1 MTLSDDCIWRIK
13 YFILIIIYSNIVFH
27 NHIYINIDQNQV
39 VEIDNDFKLAP
50 YENETIYQKKSK
62 LKPIAIYY
70 PEYNNISYF
79 KYFNKSFDS
88 NNLSSNEI
96 ELLVKAQVNLAKNH
110 QIYGFII
117 DYDTSN
123 TIIFTDETMNIFLK
137 KIHFPFF
144 LLWRNDEIQYNDK
157 TKIKCFID
165 NIKKYIFSENYIKI
179 RNKPALAIKSLKNI
193 KNLKSFVSSIRTIAQ
208 EIIGEIFLIYPFTG
222 KLTEESKF
230 NEFDGTYDFSR
241 LDLFKEVR
249 SNPNILFYS
258 GYIYKNL
265 IINKLNISFTLFR
278 TCFINNNQFD
288 DYTPEKFYIENKII
302 FDWVKT
308 NYFKNERFIF
318 INSWNDYK
326 NGNYL
331 EYDEKYG
338 YASLNSFS
346 KSIFN
351 ISFQKNEYIFD
362 FRDKTMAA
370 IHIHAYYEDLL
381 STIIKRLNKMPIKYD
396 LYISTISKDKKYSIE
411 KCLQKSNA
419 NKYEI
424 KIYENKGRDVY
435 PFIRQM
441 KSHYKNYKYICHLHT
456 KKSAHKTN
464 LGSNW
469 SEYLYNNLI
478 GNKKTTLDI
487 LYDFEQY
494 DKLGFVFPESYY
506 EIINGYSEFHN
517 LNFFLHAK
525 NKKNIN
531 FLLKRIFH
539 KFKAGVKLVFPVGN
553 MFWAKTKSIYQIF
566 NIRLKYPKEFGQT
579 NGTIMHAIE
588 RIWLYLVKLNGYC
601 YKTLLKYY

>member
-1 MTLSDDCIWRIK
+1 MILSNDCILNIK
-13 YFILIIIYSNIVFH
+13 YFVIIIIYSYLFFI
-27 NHIYINIDQNQV
+27 NHIYIYTDNKQLI
-39 VEIDNDFKLAP
+39 EIDNEFNSDTFEK
-50 YENETIYQKKSK
+50 EIIYQKKSK

-88 NNLSSNEI
+88 NNLSSIEI
-96 ELLVKAQVNLAKNH
+96 ELLIRAQVNLAKNH
-110 QIYGFII
+110 QIYGFVI
-117 DYDTSN
+117 DYNLASEN
-123 TIIFTDETMNIFLK
+123 TNETMNIFLN
-137 KIHFPFF
+137 KILFPF
-144 LLWRNDEIQYNDK
+144 LIMWRNNEIKDGDGG
-157 TKIKCFID
+157 KIKRFFD
-165 NIKKYIFSENYIKI
+165 NIKKYIVSENYIKI
-179 RNKPALAIKSLKNI
+179 RNKPTLALKSLNSI
-193 KNLKSFVSSIRTIAQ
+193 KNRKSFVSSIRTIAQ
-208 EIIGEIFLIYPFTG
+208 EIIGEIFLIYPFKG

-249 SNPNILFYS
+249 SNPNILYYS
-258 GYIYKNL
+258 GYIYKNQ
-265 IINKLNISFTLFR
+265 IINKLNITFTLFR

-302 FDWVKT
+302 FNWVKK

-331 EYDEKYG
+331 EYDKKYG

-351 ISFQKNEYIFD
+351 ISFQKNEYILN
-362 FRDKTMAA
+362 FRDKTMVA

-381 STIIKRLNKMPIKYD
+381 STIIKRLNKMPTKYD
-396 LYISTISKDKKYSIE
+396 LYISTISKDKKDSIE

-435 PFIRQM
+435 PFISQM

-456 KKSAHKTN
+456 KKSAHKAN

-478 GNKKTTLDI
+478 GNKKTMLDI

-506 EIINGYSEFHN
+506 EIINGYSKFHN
-517 LNFFLHAK
+517 LNFFLHTK
-525 NKKNIN
+525 NKNNIN
-531 FLLKRIFH
+531 FLLKKIFH
-539 KFKAGVKLVFPVGN
+539 KFKAGDKLVFPVGN
-553 MFWAKTKSIYQIF
+553 MFWAKTESIYQIF
-566 NIRLKYPKEFGQT
+566 NIRLKFPKELGQT
-579 NGTIMHAIE
+579 NETIMHAIE
-588 RIWLYLVKLNGYC
+588 RIWLYLVKLNGYY
-601 YKTLLKYY
+601 YKTTVKYY